1 MYVQTMT
8 YDNNNTKI
16 TGVIPK
22 TSSVNRVQ
30 ENSEIFDFSISEEDM
45 TLLNE
50 SLDTS
55 HHFCWD
61 PTDVA

>member
-1 MYVQTMT
+1 MIIM
-8 YDNNNTKI
+8 NTII

-22 TSSVNRVQ
+22 ASSANRVQ
-30 ENSEIFDFSISEEDM
+30 ENSEIFDFHINEEDM
-45 TLLNE
+45 TLLSE
-50 SLDTS
+50 SLDTL